1 MIYRKL
7 LALLFCL
14 IIFSC
19 TDISNAVDFSEL
31 DIVRTSRDSSYF
43 KNGTLFT
50 GFVKKYVDDKE
61 LLSFSVKDG
70 KIDGQYIEYYSS
82 GSVKSLS
89 NFKNGILYGK
99 YSKFYDNNLLME
111 EYHYKNGFMEGERI
125 LNWRNGNLKE
135 KNFFKRGAMI
145 GASEFYFSNGNL
157 RKVISFDVNG
167 RRDGEWIDYNSDG
180 KLKLKV
186 VYKSGLVIDSIIYQK
201 Q

>member
-7 LALLFCL
+7 LTFLFCL
-14 IIFSC
+14 ILFSC
-19 TDISNAVDFSEL
+19 IDKSNAVSLSEI

-50 GFVKKYVDDKE
+50 GFVKKYTDDRE

-82 GSVKSLS
+82 GSIKKKT
-89 NFKNGILYGK
+89 NFKNGILDGK
-99 YSKFYDNNLLME
+99 YSKFYKNNLLME
-111 EYHYKNGFMEGERI
+111 EFEYKNGLMEGERI
-125 LNWRNGNLKE
+125 LNWGNGNLKE

-145 GASEFYFSNGNL
+145 GVSEFYFSNGNP
-157 RKVISFDVNG
+157 RKIISFDANG

-180 KLKLKV
+180 KIKLKV
-186 VYKSGLVIDSIIYQK
+186 VYKSGIVIDSIAEY
-201 Q
+201 